1 MTFVESVVVDVV
13 VDVDVPITT
22 ELTTVYVPP
31 SNLLAVCVVD
41 TGDKYI

>member
-22 ELTTVYVPP
+22 ELTTVPP